1 MAFKTRNRHAMYLTF
16 SIVALLMTLTAFIV
30 ASHAFNPD
38 VDSARL
44 ASIKGDLTQ
53 TNYTFALEMKNHD
66 LLIDDL
72 NSYSLFYNQTYED
85 FRSLVDTDGSDQYDI
100 LLLQNELDSL
110 NSQNDDLSSQ
120 LVNLEAQLK

>member
-1 MAFKTRNRHAMYLTF
+1 MAFKTRNKHAMYLTF
-16 SIVALLMTLTAFIV
+16 SIVALLMTLAAFVV
-30 ASHAFNPD
+30 ASHAFNSE

-72 NSYSLFYNQTYED
+72 DSYSVFYNQTYEE
-85 FRSLVDTDGSDQYDI
+85 FRSLVDKDGSSQYDI

-110 NSQNDDLSSQ
+110 NSQNDDLSAQ
-120 LVNLEAQLK
+120 LTSLEAQLK